1 MRLVWLQECP
11 RVGPAVLSAA
21 VGLYRGA
28 PPAAF
33 YGQPAAFYRNALAVP
48 APLAA
53 TLETHLSAV
62 PAALAAFANL
72 PVTAVTP
79 FDFDYPTGLRRLKS
93 PPAIVLAHGCRGYGI
108 THGNFCV
115 VSSSRREWDAADT
128 VKAAFEIGLNAGWRI
143 VAGHNR
149 PVYQW
154 ALLAA
159 KRRGAA
165 ATMVLDRG
173 LVAAFDD
180 DLRRD
185 PVPAARIWGYA
196 FDSDRSLALSSF
208 RLRDPWIGANARFRD
223 AMVVALSDVV
233 IAIGVTQGGTMHR
246 LCREAAAR
254 GQTVYATP
262 DCLPLLEAAGARP
275 WHGEMPAPLH
285 ESAGA
290 QTG

>member
-11 RVGPAVLSAA
+11 RLGPAVLRAA

-33 YGQPAAFYRNALAVP
+33 FGQPAAFYRNALAIP
-48 APLAA
+48 AALAA
-53 TLETHLSAV
+53 TLESHLAAV
-62 PAALAAFANL
+62 PAALAAFADL

-79 FDFDYPTGLRRLKS
+79 FDFDYPTGLRRLKE
-93 PPAIVLAHGCRGYGI
+93 PPAVVLAHGRRGNEI
-108 THGNFCV
+108 TNGNFCV
-115 VSSSRREWDAADT
+115 VSSSKREWEAAES
-128 VKAAFEIGLNAGWRI
+128 VKGAIESGLNAGRRV

-159 KRRGAA
+159 KRRGAS

-196 FDSDRSLALSSF
+196 FYSERSLALSSF
-208 RLRDPWIGANARFRD
+208 RLRDPWIGANARYRD
-223 AMVVALSDVV
+223 ALVVALSDVV
-233 IAIGVTQGGTMHR
+233 VAIGVKQGGTMHR

-254 GQTVYATP
+254 GQTVYAAP
-262 DCLPLLEAAGARP
+262 DCLPLLEAAGAVP
-275 WHGEMPAPLH
+275 WEGAFVPAADGP
-285 ESAGA
+285 AGR
-290 QTG
+290 